1 MQYPLKEKIGN
12 PNLLVGRE
20 REFNNFGRWLAN
32 IPAELSKSRVILARR
47 KSGKTA
53 FVQRLFNQ
61 LWSQHGQVIPFYFSV
76 PENNVWYPN
85 FAIDYYRAFASQ
97 YISFLERDEELVKSP
112 LSLEEIREYGA
123 THSIKRLVR
132 DVDELFIEKE
142 RHNYFTVW
150 ETAYSAPHR
159 FAGVYDLRFLVI
171 IDEFQYLTTHIY
183 RDEECKGKPD
193 VSMPGS
199 FHTVVESK
207 IAPMLVTGSYISWL
221 IDISREY
228 LEAGRLSRW
237 YMTPYLTPD
246 EGLQAVYKYAEV
258 CHQPITNETAVLI
271 NQLCMADPFFISC
284 VIQSDYEGKELE
296 TIDGVVNTVNYE
308 IISPTS
314 ELSGTWAEYIYKTLP
329 KINDVHSKKILLHL
343 SKHNARAWTPQ
354 EVKTELGLDMPTE
367 KILEKMRLLLQADL
381 IADGGSDIRFQGLQ
395 DGTLY
400 LILRHRFEEEISTFA
415 PDFGQDF
422 RQEIA
427 QLQKDKQRLQGM
439 LNYLSGKMAEYQL
452 ATKFRSQKRFPL
464 SKYFKEV
471 KDKTRLNITEV
482 QLNVP
487 LQRAD
492 GKGMELDLVAKSS
505 DGRVVLVEVKKK
517 KEKIGA
523 NIVADFQEK
532 VEAYRQQ
539 HPDNIVLPAILS
551 LGGFTAEA
559 KELCQLH
566 GIGRAERI
574 AW

>member
-12 PNLLVGRE
+12 PTLLVGRE
-20 REFNNFGRWLAN
+20 REFQNFGKWLAN
-32 IPAELSKSRVILARR
+32 IPANLSKSRVILARR

-61 LWSQHGQVIPFYFSV
+61 LWSQNGRVIPFYFSV
-76 PENNVWYPN
+76 PEGNMWYVD
-85 FAIDYYRAFASQ
+85 FAYNYYRAFASQ
-97 YISFLERDEELVKSP
+97 YISFLERDEELVSIP
-112 LSLEEIREYGA
+112 LSLERIREYGLS
-123 THSIKRLVR
+123 HSIKVLVD
-132 DVDELFIEKE
+132 DVDALHDGKKQ
-142 RHNYFTVW
+142 HDYFLVW

-159 FAGVYDLRFLVI
+159 FAAVYDVRFLVI
-171 IDEFQYLTTHIY
+171 IDEFQYLTQHIY
-183 RDEECKGKPD
+183 RDEKCAGKPD
-193 VSMPGS
+193 KSMPGS

-221 IDISREY
+221 IDIAREY

-237 YMTPYLTPD
+237 YMAPYLTPD

-258 CHQPITNETAVLI
+258 CHQPITNETAVQI

-284 VIQSDYEGKELE
+284 VIQSDYEGKDLQ
-296 TIDGVVNTVNYE
+296 TVDGVVNTVNYE
-308 IISPTS
+308 IVSPTS

-329 KINDVHSKKILLHL
+329 KINDIHSKHILLHL
-343 SKHNARAWTPQ
+343 SKHNDRAWTPQ
-354 EVKTELGLDMPTE
+354 EVKDELRLDMPAE
-367 KILEKMRLLLQADL
+367 KILEKMSLLLQADL
-381 IADGGSDIRFQGLQ
+381 IADGGSDIRFKGLQ

-400 LILRHRFEEEISTFA
+400 LILRSRFEEEISTFA
-415 PDFGQDF
+415 PDFNQDF
-422 RQEIA
+422 RQEIV

-452 ATKFRSQKRFPL
+452 ATQFRSQKRFAL

-471 KDKTRLNITEV
+471 KDKTRLNIIEV

-492 GKGMELDLVAKSS
+492 GKAMELDMVAKSS
-505 DGRVVLVEVKKK
+505 DGRVVLVEVKKR

-523 NIVADFQEK
+523 NIVADFREK
-532 VEAYRQQ
+532 VEVYQHQ
-539 HPDNIVLPAILS
+539 HPDNIILPAILS

-559 KELCQLH
+559 KELCQLY
-566 GIGRAERI
+566 GMGRAERLV
-574 AW
+574 W